1 MDNTTNIPNEEQTG
15 RLQQP
20 AVSRI
25 FSTAEEAREY
35 MRSEGLDPEAEEAF
49 GREAISELKA
59 NVAAK
64 SRDEEDPYWHPSCT
78 RRVSDGMCNCG

>member
-1 MDNTTNIPNEEQTG
+1 MDNTNDIPNEEQTG

-20 AVSRI
+20 DVSRI
-25 FSTAEEAREY
+25 FSSAEEAREY

-49 GREAISELKA
+49 GREAIKKLKA
-59 NVAAK
+59 TVAK
-64 SRDEEDPYWHPSCT
+64 QRQDDNPLWHPSCT